1 MSSSDDEKKQI
12 EGVSDGAPRDS
23 TQGDST
29 PSDSVEDGDDALDAK
44 RMSLLEHLSELRTRL
59 RNAGIAFV
67 VALIGSLI
75 FAKDF
80 FVLLTR
86 PIQKAMVEL
95 CLDPNKVGFVYTSP
109 TEPFWCYFKLAII
122 MSILVAS
129 PFIFWELWKFIAPGL
144 YRKEKK
150 LAGGVTAA
158 TALCF
163 VGGALFGY
171 FALTQTASYYLIA
184 MPMPDE
190 QMKECEQQHEAAAKA
205 RAERIK
211 ARAARKDTAGVAV
224 AAEVTKPDPTK
235 PDPAKPDPGTAMGEV
250 DEDQKIRLR
259 IDPMQSMEAVSNFQ
273 IMMLAGCG
281 VAFELPVVLSLL
293 GLLGLI
299 SAGGLWRFNKYALV
313 LSAVVGG
320 VLTPSPDV
328 ISQLLLAGPL
338 YALYNI
344 SIVIVWFV
352 ERARRKKM
360 EALEDAP
367 V

>member
-1 MSSSDDEKKQI
+1 
-12 EGVSDGAPRDS
+12 
-23 TQGDST
+23 
-29 PSDSVEDGDDALDAK
+29 
-44 RMSLLEHLSELRTRL
+44 
-59 RNAGIAFV
+59 
-67 VALIGSLI
+67 
-75 FAKDF
+75 
-80 FVLLTR
+80 
-86 PIQKAMVEL
+86 
-95 CLDPNKVGFVYTSP
+95 
-109 TEPFWCYFKLAII
+109 

-171 FALTQTASYYLIA
+171 FALTKTASYYLIA

-190 QMKECEQQHEAAAKA
+190 QMKECDQKHEAEAKA

-211 ARAARKDTAGVAV
+211 ARAARKDTAGVAE
-224 AAEVTKPDPTK
+224 AAEPTKPDLAKPDLAK
-235 PDPAKPDPGTAMGEV
+235 PDPAKPDPGTALGEV